1 MYGEKNYLVHKPEL
15 FEMTTLPVE
24 LGEVKLPGAEWNK
37 IARMLEERDRLL
49 KAKSVLVFQD
59 YGLREVRCTYKTMS
73 EDEHVQELA
82 RLSAEVEELKQGFSK
97 KESELNEA
105 NQRFMQ
111 IRLSEERQEWNEKEE
126 WNEKVSKLNK
136 TVRSLESTI
145 FQYKNRGLFRRI
157 FNLPPK
163 QNESK

>member
-1 MYGEKNYLVHKPEL
+1 MYGKDKYLVHKPES
-15 FEMTTLPVE
+15 FEMTTLPVQ
-24 LGEVKLPGAEWNK
+24 LGEVKLPGEEWNK
-37 IARMLEERDRLL
+37 IAKMLEERERLL
-49 KAKSVLVFQD
+49 KAKSVLVFQE
-59 YGLREVRCTYKTMS
+59 YGIHGVKCTYKTMS

-105 NQRFMQ
+105 HQRFMQ
-111 IRLSEERQEWNEKEE
+111 IRLSEERREWNEE
-126 WNEKVSKLNK
+126 VSKLNK

-163 QNESK
+163 QK

>member
-1 MYGEKNYLVHKPEL
+1 
-15 FEMTTLPVE
+15 
-24 LGEVKLPGAEWNK
+24 
-37 IARMLEERDRLL
+37 MLEERERLL
-49 KAKSVLVFQD
+49 KAKSVLVFQESRI
-59 YGLREVRCTYKTMS
+59 LEVKCTYKTMS

-105 NQRFMQ
+105 HQRFMQ
-111 IRLSEERQEWNEKEE
+111 IRLSEERREWNEE
-126 WNEKVSKLNK
+126 VSKLNK

-163 QNESK
+163 QK